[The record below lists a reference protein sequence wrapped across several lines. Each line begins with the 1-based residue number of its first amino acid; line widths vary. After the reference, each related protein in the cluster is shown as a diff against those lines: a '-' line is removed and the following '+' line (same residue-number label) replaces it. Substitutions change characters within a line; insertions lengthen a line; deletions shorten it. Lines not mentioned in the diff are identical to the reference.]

1 MVLRVSQASLWLHPS
16 SARGGLFSMVLIHP
30 VPLQGVEHGVPHAKN
45 LKLTWGQ
52 KNVVRD

>member
-30 VPLQGVEHGVPHAKN
+30 VPLEHGVPHAKN